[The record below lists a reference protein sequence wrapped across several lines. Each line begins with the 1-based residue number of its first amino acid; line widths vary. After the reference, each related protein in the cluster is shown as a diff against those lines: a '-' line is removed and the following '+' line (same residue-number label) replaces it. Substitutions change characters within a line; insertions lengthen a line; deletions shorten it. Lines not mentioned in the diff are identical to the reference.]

1 MVGII
6 RRTVQKKYGYRAVLE
21 VARYVQRGKKEG
33 GLVDLAYVVH
43 MAREKSVR
51 AVLTQVASLDDIL
64 REEPRV
70 IRVEE

>member
-1 MVGII
+1 ML
-6 RRTVQKKYGYRAVLE
+6 K